1 MTDTQTKLYVRGIVV
16 MMLLTMFWNVVLS
29 IIELV
34 RFCVEMN
41 LESQDIAIIGGV
53 PIGMISLILGYAFK
67 ILIKD

>member
-1 MTDTQTKLYVRGIVV
+1 

-34 RFCVEMN
+34 RFCVEM
-41 LESQDIAIIGGV
+41 EIQAQDIAIIGGV
-53 PIGMISLILGYAFK
+53 PIGMITLILGYAFK

>member
-1 MTDTQTKLYVRGIVV
+1 MTDTQTKLYVRGVVV

-34 RFCVEMN
+34 RFCVEM
-41 LESQDIAIIGGV
+41 EIQAQDIAIIGGV
-53 PIGMISLILGYAFK
+53 PIGMITLILGYAFK

>member
-1 MTDTQTKLYVRGIVV
+1 VTDTQTKLYVRGVVV

-34 RFCVEMN
+34 RFCVEM
-41 LESQDIAIIGGV
+41 EIQAQDIAIIGGV
-53 PIGMISLILGYAFK
+53 PIGMITLILGYAFK